1 MTARKAAVYEN
12 SRTLPEYDSHN
23 ISHAGQYTI
32 INVRHPW
39 QGPGTLC
46 SRQAPNPTQRT
57 ASRTSFTAAMSYLT
71 FRSLVP
77 ARDDGPKGTVYES
90 CRAFPAYD
98 SHIISHAGEYTIIN
112 VRHPWQGPGNSCQR
126 QAPNLTQRT
135 ASRTSFTTA
144 TQYLTF
150 RSLVPARD
158 DGPKGPCMKANKSG
172 DNVFQVQ
179 FTFTDHCH

>member
-39 QGPGTLC
+39 QGPGTSC
-46 SRQAPNPTQRT
+46 PRQAPNPTQRT
-57 ASRTSFTAAMSYLT
+57 ASRTSFTAAMLFLTFRSLVLARNDGPKGTVYESRRAFPAYDSHIISHAGEYTFLNVRHPWQGPGTSCPRQVPNLTQRTASRTMFTTAMSYAT

-90 CRAFPAYD
+90 RRALPEYD
-98 SHIISHAGEYTIIN
+98 
-112 VRHPWQGPGNSCQR
+112 
-126 QAPNLTQRT
+126 
-135 ASRTSFTTA
+135 
-144 TQYLTF
+144 
-150 RSLVPARD
+150 
-158 DGPKGPCMKANKSG
+158 
-172 DNVFQVQ
+172 
-179 FTFTDHCH
+179 